1 MEAPV
6 VVAQITHLVPTHAKE
21 VDDVL
26 GGEEAWRNVDAT
38 AGARRRARVRQLGA

>member
-1 MEAPV
+1 MPPPAP
-6 VVAQITHLVPTHAKE
+6 QITHLVPTHAKE

-38 AGARRRARVRQLGA
+38 AGALRRGCIG